1 VGSFEKLFAT
11 LYASRHV
18 RVEFLKERKTV
29 VLTLCPQL
37 RPCVTREVLDG
48 LATAS
53 KWIRGLNAEAPDS
66 VRHMIL
72 ASEWDGVFSLGGDL
86 DFFVDCIHRQ
96 DRDSLLKYAF
106 DCVRIGHVFH
116 GGFEGTV
123 STTSVISGQALG
135 GGLEGAASCQTI
147 ITEEGGNLQLPEIKF
162 GMFPGMGAISYLS
175 RRVPGPFVRDMVE
188 KGHPVST
195 EEAHAVRMVDELVPR
210 GHGLLA
216 AHHINQSLE
225 HGFHARM
232 ATRYGLS
239 LAQGPSLA
247 ELEGIA
253 SAWVDVAFKI
263 DLRDIRLM
271 NRLSSVQL
279 KLPKTPALATSPQ
292 SEAFVTQA
300 TIFAA

>member
-1 VGSFEKLFAT
+1 MGSFEKLFAT
-11 LYASRHV
+11 LYASKHV
-18 RVEFLKERKTV
+18 RVELQKERKTV
-29 VLTLCPQL
+29 VLTLCPEL

-48 LATAS
+48 LATS
-53 KWIRGLNAEAPDS
+53 SQWIRGLNVEAPDS

-72 ASEWDGVFSLGGDL
+72 ASDWDDVFSLGGDL
-86 DFFVDCIHRQ
+86 DFFVDCIKRR

-106 DCVRIGHVFH
+106 DCVRVGHVFH

-123 STTSVISGQALG
+123 STTSVICGQALG

-195 EEAHAVRMVDELVPR
+195 EQAYAVRMVDELVPR
-210 GHGLLA
+210 GQGLRA
-216 AHHINQSLE
+216 AHRLNEGLE

-253 SAWVDVAFKI
+253 SSWVDVAFKI
-263 DLRDIRLM
+263 DLRDMRLM
-271 NRLSSVQL
+271 NRLASVQL
-279 KLPKTPALATSPQ
+279 RLNKPVEAPARAVGTPSFALEIAP
-292 SEAFVTQA
+292 
-300 TIFAA
+300 AA